1 VAAFQFYCPAAS
13 KMLFIAHTPRNPST
27 SLCVHMC
34 AACLISVPPAFCRI
48 LPNSAEFC
56 RILPSAAFCCNW
68 PRVAACGRVWPCR
81 VRLYARSAWYGGC
94 GLRVSAGSLCL
105 IMLRARGGSC
115 EALLI
120 MAPISFKILL
130 YGRVWP
136 RVAACGRVWLLAHSV
151 W

>member
-1 VAAFQFYCPAAS
+1 MWLLFSSIALQPQNCSSSHTHHAVPQPHHVYTCVWLAS
-13 KMLFIAHTPRNPST
+13 S
-27 SLCVHMC
+27 
-34 AACLISVPPAFCRI
+34 ACRLHSAEFRRI
-48 LPNSAEFC
+48 PPNSAEFC
-56 RILPSAAFCCNW
+56 LLLHSAAI
-68 PRVAACGRVWPCR
+68 GRVWPRVVACGR

-105 IMLRARGGSC
+105 IMLRARGGSF

-120 MAPISFKILL
+120 MAPISFKIFL